1 MTPVKLQ
8 LHNFL
13 SYKEPEPLDFT
24 TFNLAILSGNNGVG
38 KSSILEAITWALWG
52 KTRAA
57 SDDDLIFQ
65 GQTSTWVEFIFEHE
79 KNLYR
84 IFRKREIKTKTGQSI
99 LEFQTKS
106 KKKSLLPDMNWET
119 ITESSIKATS
129 EKIIRILK
137 IPYEIF
143 VNSSYLRQGHAD
155 EFTVKSP
162 AERKEILSEVLDLKY
177 YEELS
182 TKARDESRRS
192 DEKIKLFAFQID
204 DLQIQIVRKKEVEN
218 NLALANKKSE
228 ELSHNLKK
236 IQIRLKDLELERQ
249 NYEIMTERIRN
260 LKSQYLQLQMKT
272 RDLEK
277 EKEHFENE
285 KKIIEEQ
292 LRNKTKILHDFQKL
306 LKLEKIADKE
316 NDKLRQFNEYSQE
329 LKVLEHIKNE
339 IENNAKRLNQIS
351 TCPICLRALKKTEA
365 EKIIAHLKSEFNL
378 KYKDK
383 FQRLKINLEKLG
395 YRKDYHQ
402 KVYSE
407 IQNLKP
413 MRETKQALDL
423 AENNLN
429 NTVNNLNKIHLDFKN
444 ILNEAKKISKEG
456 LNLKNNLTKFE
467 KSKTQWE
474 ENKVLEEDMT
484 RQILEQERTIGAFK
498 QELAQ
503 IKQFEKNLST
513 LEKELEKIQ
522 NEKQSYDELC
532 LAFGKK
538 GIQAM
543 IIETSIAAI
552 EDEAN
557 QLLDKITDGRMQ
569 LSFIT
574 QKEKKSNEEEL
585 IETLE
590 ISIRDEFGRRD
601 YEMYSGGEA
610 FRINFAI
617 RIALSKLLAA
627 RAGTHLKFLAIDE
640 GFGILDASGRDD
652 LVAAINSITPD
663 FEKIL
668 VITHLQELKDLFP
681 TKIEVTKDEG
691 GSHIKVVS

>member
-57 SDDDLIFQ
+57 SDNDLIFQ